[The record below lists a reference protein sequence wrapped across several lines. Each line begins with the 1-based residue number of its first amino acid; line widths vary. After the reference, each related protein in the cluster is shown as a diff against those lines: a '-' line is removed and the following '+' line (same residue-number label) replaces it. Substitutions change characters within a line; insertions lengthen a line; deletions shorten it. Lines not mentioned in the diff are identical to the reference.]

1 MELIDFGQLAIGG
14 VNLILLVLGWVEAAK
29 RLGIS
34 GQGSFIMAL
43 VCGVAFG
50 GLWQA
55 MTTGLVPEVALP
67 WIRVVIVGLGG
78 GIAAT
83 GLYDIG
89 KRVLTGAQDYTTKLL
104 SGEASGLTTPDF
116 GVRDCCAGSANSKSA
131 PSDDPIWDVPDE
143 NETTDTP
150 QPDPPESRDY

>member
-14 VNLILLVLGWVEAAK
+14 VNLILLVLGCVEAAK

-43 VCGVAFG
+43 VCGVAFT

-55 MTTGLVPEVALP
+55 MNTGLVPEAVLP
-67 WIRVVIVGLGG
+67 WIRVVIVGLAGG
-78 GIAAT
+78 VAAT

-89 KRVLTGAQDYTTKLL
+89 KKVAIGAENYVDSLFQSGTLDETIDTSPGVEYVPFRQPQTT
-104 SGEASGLTTPDF
+104 A
-116 GVRDCCAGSANSKSA
+116 A
-131 PSDDPIWDVPDE
+131 DE
-143 NETTDTP
+143 TLD
-150 QPDPPESRDY
+150 R

>member
-14 VNLILLVLGWVEAAK
+14 VNLVLLVLGWVEAAK
-29 RLGIS
+29 RLGVT
-34 GQGSFIMAL
+34 GNGSFIMAL
-43 VCGVAFG
+43 VCGSVFA

-55 MTTGLVPEVALP
+55 MSAGLVPEAALP

-89 KRVLTGAQDYTTKLL
+89 KKVLTGT
-104 SGEASGLTTPDF
+104 
-116 GVRDCCAGSANSKSA
+116 RDLFFS
-131 PSDDPIWDVPDE
+131 PPIDE
-143 NETTDTP
+143 SNP
-150 QPDPPESRDY
+150 H

>member
-29 RLGIS
+29 RLGIT
-34 GQGSFIMAL
+34 GKGSFIMAL
-43 VCGVAFG
+43 VSGGIFA

-55 MTTGLVPEVALP
+55 MSTGLVPEVALP
-67 WIRVVIVGLGG
+67 WIRVVIVTLGG
-78 GIAAT
+78 SIAAT

-89 KRVLTGAQDYTTKLL
+89 KKVLAGARDYTTKLL
-104 SGEASGLTTPDF
+104 SGEATCAA
-116 GVRDCCAGSANSKSA
+116 DCCTGSTNSKSA